1 MVRIQIGEVVIESDQ
16 PLTTRQLHSLL
27 GKATTIY
34 LLMNQETVEEEEN
47 KPVVSLG
54 FTTEIAETLEV
65 DLGEYFE
72 E

>member
-1 MVRIQIGEVVIESDQ
+1 MVIESDQ

-34 LLMNQETVEEEEN
+34 LLMNQETVEDEET
-47 KPVVSLG
+47 KPTVSLG
-54 FTTEIAETLEV
+54 FTTEIAETVEV
-65 DLGEYFE
+65 DLSEFFE

>member
-1 MVRIQIGEVVIESDQ
+1 MVIESDQ

-34 LLMNQETVEEEEN
+34 LLMNQETVEDEET
-47 KPVVSLG
+47 KPTVTLG
-54 FTTEIAETLEV
+54 FTTEIAETVEV
-65 DLGEYFE
+65 DLSEFFE

>member
-1 MVRIQIGEVVIESDQ
+1 MVIESDQ

-34 LLMNQETVEEEEN
+34 LLMNQETVEDEET
-47 KPVVSLG
+47 KATVSLG
-54 FTTEIAETLEV
+54 FTTEIAETVDV
-65 DLGEYFE
+65 DLSEYFE